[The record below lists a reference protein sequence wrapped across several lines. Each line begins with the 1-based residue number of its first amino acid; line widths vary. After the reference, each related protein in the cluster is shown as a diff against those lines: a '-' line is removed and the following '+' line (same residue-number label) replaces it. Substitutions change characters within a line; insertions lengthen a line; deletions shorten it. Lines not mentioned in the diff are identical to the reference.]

1 MDDVPSSRQDV
12 LYVGNLLGKIRPT
25 SPIDFNLN
33 GNKKIVFVYVGTG
46 SISVKLLRKIL
57 PKVFPDNGNYNCFVG
72 AQSIKESYKIEAV
85 QFSSYLPA
93 NEILPHCDW
102 TICHGGQN
110 TIIQSL
116 LYGIPLILFP
126 GGVFERRY
134 NAEKVKEA
142 GCGIMGEVK
151 DFNVEWLISSLKRH
165 SEFVNNAK
173 RFSERICSYEGAVS
187 AVRTFE
193 QKYSSN

>member
-1 MDDVPSSRQDV
+1 MG
-12 LYVGNLLGKIRPT
+12 YI
-25 SPIDFNLN
+25 
-33 GNKKIVFVYVGTG
+33 
-46 SISVKLLRKIL
+46 
-57 PKVFPDNGNYNCFVG
+57 
-72 AQSIKESYKIEAV
+72 A
-85 QFSSYLPA
+85 PA
-93 NEILPHCDW
+93 NVSVIIMLSGNPDSHARKRTLSPCF
-102 TICHGGQN
+102 CAGGQN

-134 NAEKVKEA
+134 NAEKVEEA

-151 DFNVEWLISSLKRH
+151 DFNVEWLISSLKRR

-173 RFSERICSYEGAVS
+173 RFSERIRSYEGAVS

>member
-1 MDDVPSSRQDV
+1 MVKIITQLMMCFMGPSIFKIIPTIPELDDVPSSRQDV

-25 SPIDFNLN
+25 SPIDFELN
-33 GNKKIVFVYVGTG
+33 GNKKIVFIYVGTG

-85 QFSSYLPA
+85 RFSSYLPA

-116 LYGIPLILFP
+116 LYSDLAP
-126 GGVFERRY
+126 V
-134 NAEKVKEA
+134 
-142 GCGIMGEVK
+142 
-151 DFNVEWLISSLKRH
+151 
-165 SEFVNNAK
+165 
-173 RFSERICSYEGAVS
+173 
-187 AVRTFE
+187 
-193 QKYSSN
+193 QKN